1 MRNRKRRR
9 LIQQEPTPVI
19 ESIPTPAPEPVV
31 EELAAPEEEVK
42 PRKRKSLFSKD

>member
-9 LIQQEPTPVI
+9 LIQQEPTPVT
-19 ESIPTPAPEPVV
+19 ESAPTPAAPVV
-31 EELAAPEEEVK
+31 EDLAVPEKEVK